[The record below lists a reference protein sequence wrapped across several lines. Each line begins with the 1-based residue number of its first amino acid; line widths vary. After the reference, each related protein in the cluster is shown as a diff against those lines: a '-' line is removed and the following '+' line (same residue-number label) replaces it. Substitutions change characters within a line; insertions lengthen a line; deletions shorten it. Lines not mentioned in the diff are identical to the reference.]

1 MMVINQHRAHE
12 RILFEEFLQH
22 ITINEAMSQQLL
34 FPVILNVTPQEISF
48 LKDVQEVLESTGFA
62 FSKIADETVEISGV
76 PVAIENDN
84 VAIVITDLL
93 ATAMDE
99 TIDAE
104 NIHAILVAKSLA
116 KNLAV
121 KSGKKLNKQ
130 EQEDMVNRLFAC
142 KEPSVSPSNKAVF
155 ITYSTND
162 FDKKL
167 L

>member
-1 MMVINQHRAHE
+1 MKE
-12 RILFEEFLQH
+12 
-22 ITINEAMSQQLL
+22 
-34 FPVILNVTPQEISF
+34 
-48 LKDVQEVLESTGFA
+48 VQEVLESTGFA

-93 ATAMDE
+93 ATAMEE